1 MFNLIKKPFIWV
13 GAILGYIQNHFKAM
27 LFLLLVA
34 LIFGSLEEDKLSAPN
49 LAIVK
54 LEGEI
59 LNVDEILENIEK
71 AQKDDHIKGVL
82 LHVDS
87 PGGALAPSIELSLAI
102 KRLAEHKPVVAYAA
116 GSMTSGSYYASIWA
130 NHIIANPG
138 AFIGSIGV
146 LFQAP
151 NVAELAKKLGIS
163 EQIITAGEYKQMGTF
178 TREWTDKER
187 GALKELIN
195 DAYGLFVSDV
205 ARARKL
211 DANKPNEF
219 ANAKVFI
226 AHKAL
231 NAKLIDE
238 IGSLNEAKAKVVEL
252 SGVHNASWEK
262 PDKVDK
268 WMKKL
273 EGSTQ
278 LPIFN
283 LMGYLK

>member
-1 MFNLIKKPFIWV
+1 MLDLIKKPFIWI

-27 LFLLLVA
+27 LFILLLV
-34 LIFGSLEEDKLSAPN
+34 LIFGSQEELNNPN
-49 LAIVK
+49 LAIIK
-54 LEGEI
+54 IEGEI
-59 LNVDEILENIEK
+59 LNVEEILENIDK
-71 AQKDDHIKGVL
+71 ADSDVHIKGVL

-87 PGGALAPSIELSLAI
+87 PGGALAPSIELSMAV
-102 KRLAEHKPVVAYAA
+102 KRLSVHKPVVAYAA

-178 TREWTDKER
+178 TREWTPKER
-187 GALKELIN
+187 GALKELID
-195 DAYGLFVSDV
+195 DAYTLFITDV
-205 ARARKL
+205 ATARGL
-211 DANKPNEF
+211 NLAKPNEF
-219 ANAKVFI
+219 ANAQVFI
-226 AHKAL
+226 ARKAL
-231 NAKLIDE
+231 GLHLIDE
-238 IGSLNEAKAKVVEL
+238 VGSIQDAKNKVEEL
-252 SGVHNASWEK
+252 AQVKSAVWEK
-262 PDKVDK
+262 PDAMDK

-273 EGSTQ
+273 ESSSK

>member
-1 MFNLIKKPFIWV
+1 MFNLIKKPFVWA
-13 GAILGYIQNHFKAM
+13 GAILSYIQNHFKAM
-27 LFLLLVA
+27 LFLLLVVF
-34 LIFGSLEEDKLSAPN
+34 IFSSLEEDKLSAPN

-59 LNVDEILENIEK
+59 LNVDEVLENIEK
-71 AQKDDHIKGVL
+71 AQNNSHIKGVL

-102 KRLAEHKPVVAYAA
+102 KRLSEQKPVVAYAA

-195 DAYGLFVSDV
+195 DAYGLFIADV
-205 ARARKL
+205 ANARGL

-231 NAKLIDE
+231 NVKLIDE
-238 IGSLNEAKAKVVEL
+238 IGSINEAKAKVVEL
-252 SGVHNASWEK
+252 SGVQNASWEK

>member
-1 MFNLIKKPFIWV
+1 MLDLLKKPFLWI
-13 GAILGYIQNHFKAM
+13 GAIFNYIQNHFKTV
-27 LFLLLVA
+27 LLLLV
-34 LIFGSLEEDKLSAPN
+34 LILVFGSQDELKHSN

-54 LEGEI
+54 IEGEI
-59 LNVDEILENIEK
+59 LNVEEILENLEDAAKDEK
-71 AQKDDHIKGVL
+71 IKGVL

-87 PGGALAPSIELSLAI
+87 PGGALAPSIELSMAV
-102 KRLAEHKPVVAYAA
+102 KRLAEKKPVVAYAA

-138 AFIGSIGV
+138 AFVGSIGV

-178 TREWTDKER
+178 TREWTAKER
-187 GALKELIN
+187 GALKELID
-195 DAYGLFVSDV
+195 DAYTLFITDV
-205 ARARKL
+205 ATARGL
-211 DANKPNEF
+211 NLAKPNEF
-219 ANAKVFI
+219 ANAQVFI
-226 AHKAL
+226 ASKAL
-231 NAKLIDE
+231 NVHLIDE
-238 IGSLNEAKAKVVEL
+238 IGSINDAKTKVEEL
-252 SGVHNASWEK
+252 ANVSHAVWQK
-262 PDKVDK
+262 PDKMDK

-273 EGSTQ
+273 ESSSK

>member
-1 MFNLIKKPFIWV
+1 MNLIKKPFIWI
-13 GAILGYIQNHFKAM
+13 GAILSYIQNHFKAM
-27 LFLLLVA
+27 LFLLLLV
-34 LIFGSLEEDKLSAPN
+34 LIFGAQEELSTPN
-49 LAIVK
+49 LAIIK

-59 LNVDEILENIEK
+59 TQIDEILENITK
-71 AQKDDHIKGVL
+71 ATQDEHIKGVL

-87 PGGALAPSIELSLAI
+87 PGGALAPSIELSMAI
-102 KRLAEHKPVVAYAA
+102 KRLSEHKPVVAYAA

-130 NHIIANPG
+130 DHIMANPG

-178 TREWTDKER
+178 TREWSAKEK
-187 GALKELIN
+187 GALKELID
-195 DAYGLFVSDV
+195 DAYALFVSDV
-205 ARARKL
+205 AKARGL
-211 DANKPNEF
+211 DASNPNSF
-219 ANAKVFI
+219 ANARVFI
-226 AHKAL
+226 AQKAL
-231 NAKLIDE
+231 HVKLIDT
-238 IGSLNEAKAKVVEL
+238 IGSLHEAKAKVEEL
-252 SGVHNASWEK
+252 SAVQSPVWEK
-262 PDKVDK
+262 PDKMDK

-273 EGSTQ
+273 EGSSK